1 MQAPEANSK
10 AITEPLIVVDG
21 DQPQKVIESS
31 PETLRKLAR
40 KESADLATAVKTIP
54 HAHPQAL
61 ALTSPPSRPRRTL
74 TAAAQHCS

>member
-1 MQAPEANSK
+1 MQAPEGTSK
-10 AITEPLIVVDG
+10 ATTEPLIVVDG

-54 HAHPQAL
+54 THIPKP
-61 ALTSPPSRPRRTL
+61 SP
-74 TAAAQHCS
+74 